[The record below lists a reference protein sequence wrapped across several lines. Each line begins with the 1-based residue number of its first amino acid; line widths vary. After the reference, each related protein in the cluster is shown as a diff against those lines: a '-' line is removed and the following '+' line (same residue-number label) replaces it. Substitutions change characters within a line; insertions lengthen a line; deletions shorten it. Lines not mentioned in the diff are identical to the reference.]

1 MKDLKNIIAVSRQKR
16 LICDTLLNAEIDFE
30 YFNSDFAFC
39 VNDNNLDKIK
49 SIIQAFYNSHNAV
62 AFADYNSDFGEW
74 NITFK
79 CYADNIRVVVYTYE
93 DNIYTK
99 IINIVLNK
107 LQKTIEF

>member
-1 MKDLKNIIAVSRQKR
+1 MKDLKHIIEIERQKR
-16 LICDTLLNAEIDFE
+16 LICSTLLNANVDFE
-30 YFNSDFAFC
+30 YFNADFALC
-39 VNDNNLDKIK
+39 INDNNISKAK
-49 SIIQAFYNSHNAV
+49 SIIQSIYNNHKAV

-79 CYADNIRVVVYTYE
+79 CYADNTRVVVYTYE
-93 DNIYTK
+93 DNLYTK